1 MHVHARHVP
10 LLAAH
15 WPAASP
21 TRPVHKRSSRMLM
34 CLWLPARGSE
44 RGIGMMARHCVCA
57 RQLRVSGQCRSPQP
71 LDGFLSSDL
80 ALAALGSNSERRACR

>member
-21 TRPVHKRSSRMLM
+21 T
-34 CLWLPARGSE
+34 CLWLQARGSE

-57 RQLRVSGQCRSPQP
+57 RQLHVSGQCRSLQP

-80 ALAALGSNSERRACR
+80 ALAALGSNSERRACRG